1 MSAHGTEIARV
12 TLQGSRENNQDR
24 FAVFEEH
31 DACLLVLGDGLGGHP
46 RGEVAAQLLVETC
59 QKLWQ
64 AAHKPLVNPRYFL
77 QQCALKAHEAIL
89 GFGSRQTPP
98 ITPRTTAVMA
108 LLQEGRCYWGH
119 AGDSRF
125 YLVREGE
132 ILVRSRDHVV
142 ANVLDQDK
150 ARSLSLNPGA
160 LTRCLGG
167 SHSAQPL
174 IGDPVTLQP
183 GDIVLLCSDGFWHQL
198 DESEMVTT
206 LHNAFPLSKALSL
219 LGERAEANK
228 IGNSDNISAVGVR
241 LGSKSFGIGQT
252 PMNGPLDDEEAEL
265 LQAIEHLNKLIE
277 RTL

>member
-1 MSAHGTEIARV
+1 MSTHGTEIARV
-12 TLQGSRENNQDR
+12 TLQGSRDNNQDR
-24 FAVFEEH
+24 FAVFEAQH
-31 DACLLVLGDGLGGHP
+31 ACLLVLGDGLGGHP

-59 QKLWQ
+59 EKLWES
-64 AAHKPLVNPRYFL
+64 AHKPLVNPRYFL
-77 QQCALKAHEAIL
+77 QQCALKAHQAIVE
-89 GFGSRQTPP
+89 FGTRQTPP

-125 YLVREGE
+125 YLVRDGE

-142 ANVLDQDK
+142 GNVLDRDK

-167 SHSAQPL
+167 SHSAQPV
-174 IGDPVTLQP
+174 IGDPVNLKP

-219 LGERAEANK
+219 LGERAEANN
-228 IGNSDNISAVGVR
+228 IGKSDNISAIGVR
-241 LGSKSFGIGQT
+241 VGQESFGIGQGVIT
-252 PMNGPLDDEEAEL
+252 ATDDEEAEL